1 MNRLDAT
8 GPGPGEESRMRHPD
22 RFPLRLL
29 AVPVLAFASRSL
41 ASTPPVVAPDAIS
54 EICDPST
61 GLPMPA
67 IPTMFDPASA
77 PAADIETLSW
87 LLLGICA
94 AIFVVVQGALVHAIL
109 KYRAAKNAAP
119 AEGDAEPRQVYGS
132 NPVEL
137 AWTVIPIV
145 IVFVLT
151 LTSVRL
157 IREIEISSPPDGALK
172 VVDIGHQWWWEYRY
186 PDYGIV
192 TANELVVPAGRPIWL
207 ELHSADVNHSWW
219 VPQLAGKM
227 DCIPGHP
234 NNLWFEADRPGVYLG
249 QCAEYCGNQH
259 ANMLLRVEARETD
272 GPLGFD
278 AWVANQQQPPVDDES
293 TRRGK
298 EVFLAFA
305 CQSCHDIAGVSD
317 GAFGPNLT
325 HLMSRVTI
333 GAGVAPLDRNTL
345 RQWVNDPQS
354 LKPGCNM
361 PALKL
366 DDAQLDAVVDYLA
379 SLR

>member
-1 MNRLDAT
+1 
-8 GPGPGEESRMRHPD
+8 MRHPG
-22 RFPLRLL
+22 RSLL
-29 AVPVLAFASRSL
+29 MAVPAFAFASRIL
-41 ASTPPVVAPDAIS
+41 ASTAPTPPPIAPDAIS

-61 GLPMPA
+61 GLPMPT

-87 LLLGICA
+87 LLLAICA
-94 AIFVVVQGALVHAIL
+94 AIFVVVQGALVHAIV
-109 KYRAAKNAAP
+109 KYRAAKAA
-119 AEGDAEPRQVYGS
+119 GDDGAEPRQVYGS

-137 AWTVIPIV
+137 AWTVIPVV

-157 IREIEISSPPDGALK
+157 IREIERSSPPENALR
-172 VVDIGHQWWWEYRY
+172 VVVIGHQWWWEYRY
-186 PDYGIV
+186 PDFGIV

-227 DCIPGHP
+227 DCIPGKP
-234 NNLWFEADRPGVYLG
+234 NTLWFEAKRPGVFLG
-249 QCAEYCGNQH
+249 QCAEYCGTQH
-259 ANMLLRVEARETD
+259 ANMLLRVEAREVD

-293 TRRGK
+293 TRRGR

-325 HLMSRVTI
+325 HLMSRATI
-333 GAGVAPLDRNTL
+333 GAGVAPLDRGTL
-345 RQWVNDPQS
+345 RQWIDDPQS

-361 PALKL
+361 PSLQL

>member
-1 MNRLDAT
+1 
-8 GPGPGEESRMRHPD
+8 MRHFSRSLSVVIAAPI
-22 RFPLRLL
+22 LL
-29 AVPVLAFASRSL
+29 FASRLS
-41 ASTPPVVAPDAIS
+41 ASTPPRLAPDAIS

-61 GLPMPA
+61 GLPMPT
-67 IPTMFDPASA
+67 IPTMFDPASP

-87 LLLGICA
+87 LLLAICA

-109 KYRAAKNAAP
+109 KYRAAKTAGDG
-119 AEGDAEPRQVYGS
+119 EGEPRQVYGS

-137 AWTVIPIV
+137 AWTVIPVV

-157 IREIEISSPPDGALK
+157 IREIERTSPPENALK
-172 VVDIGHQWWWEYRY
+172 VVVIGHQWWWEYRY
-186 PDYGIV
+186 PDFGIV

-219 VPQLAGKM
+219 VPQLAGKI

-234 NNLWFEADRPGVYLG
+234 NNLWFEAERPGVFLG
-249 QCAEYCGNQH
+249 QCAEYCGTQH
-259 ANMLLRVEARETD
+259 ANMLLRVEAREVD

-278 AWVANQQQPPVDDES
+278 AWVANQQQPPVDDE
-293 TRRGK
+293 TMRRGK

-325 HLMSRVTI
+325 HLMSRATI
-333 GAGVAPLDRNTL
+333 GAGVAPLDRDTL
-345 RQWVNDPQS
+345 RQWIDDPQT

-361 PALKL
+361 PSLKL
-366 DDAQLDAVVDYLA
+366 NDAQLDAVVDYLA

>member
-1 MNRLDAT
+1 
-8 GPGPGEESRMRHPD
+8 MRHFSRSLSVVNAAPI
-22 RFPLRLL
+22 LL
-29 AVPVLAFASRSL
+29 FASRLS
-41 ASTPPVVAPDAIS
+41 ASTPPRLAPDAIS

-61 GLPMPA
+61 GLPMPT
-67 IPTMFDPASA
+67 IPTMFDPASP

-87 LLLGICA
+87 LLLAICA

-109 KYRAAKNAAP
+109 KYRAAKTAGDG
-119 AEGDAEPRQVYGS
+119 EGEPRQVYGS

-137 AWTVIPIV
+137 AWTVIPVV

-157 IREIEISSPPDGALK
+157 IREIERTSPPENALK
-172 VVDIGHQWWWEYRY
+172 VVVIGHQWWWEYRY

-219 VPQLAGKM
+219 VPQLAGKT

-234 NNLWFEADRPGVYLG
+234 NNLWFEAERAGVFLG
-249 QCAEYCGNQH
+249 QCAEYCGTQH
-259 ANMLLRVEARETD
+259 ANMLLRVEAREVD

-278 AWVANQQQPPVDDES
+278 AWVANQQQPPVDDE
-293 TRRGK
+293 TMRRCK

-325 HLMSRVTI
+325 HLMSRATI
-333 GAGVAPLDRNTL
+333 GAGVAPLDRDTL
-345 RQWVNDPQS
+345 RQWIDDPQT

-361 PALKL
+361 PSLKL